1 MMSILLMLLGIL
13 LRNGALK
20 KDDDEEPHV
29 IVLSNRDTRLT
40 FLLSSPLE
48 AIRVYNAV
56 QVLYQ
61 LLSTLCC
68 CYCSNAK
75 HAAEILPAIVL
86 GFHFLVLN
94 HDLFLVS
101 THKSATCDQPA
112 LDFAAACA
120 PFFTRFQHAQTVEC
134 ATAVEDADLSA
145 VNEEYADC
153 AGVTVLSDLLVGVCE
168 EPDE

>member
-20 KDDDEEPHV
+20 EDDEEPHV
-29 IVLSNRDTRLT
+29 TVISNRDTRSTLIR
-40 FLLSSPLE
+40 SSPLE

-61 LLSTLCC
+61 LLSTLCG

-94 HDLFLVS
+94 HNLFLIS
-101 THKSATCDQPA
+101 THTSTTCDQPA

-120 PFFTRFQHAQTVEC
+120 PFFTRFQRAQTVAC

-153 AGVTVLSDLLVGVCE
+153 AGVTVLSNLLVGAG
-168 EPDE
+168 DGGDD